1 MGRRGAVPYGGD
13 AHGGWGVHDA
23 PNEPGWNTGKMGR
36 RGAVPYG
43 CDRTWRI
50 GIGIHD
56 TPNGTHDAPM
66 KKGARRGRRPR
77 RPKWHPRYTGKR
89 DVEAPSPMDPMPGSK
104 CRGRFWKSRKKFWFS
119 FKKGLQNRW
128 LGGIITTLRCKR
140 YGREGCAPLFL
151 VEKGENYEDYRTG
164 HPVCQACGG
173 GPRV

>member
-1 MGRRGAVPYGGD
+1 MGRRGAVPYGEGRTWWN
-13 AHGGWGVHDA
+13 GA
-23 PNEPGWNTGKMGR
+23 PTTPPNGPGRNTGEW
-36 RGAVPYG
+36 
-43 CDRTWRI
+43 DRTWWMEI
-50 GIGIHD
+50 GTHD
-56 TPNGTHDAPM
+56 TTNGTHDAPM

-77 RPKWHPRYTGKR
+77 RPKWHPRHPGKR